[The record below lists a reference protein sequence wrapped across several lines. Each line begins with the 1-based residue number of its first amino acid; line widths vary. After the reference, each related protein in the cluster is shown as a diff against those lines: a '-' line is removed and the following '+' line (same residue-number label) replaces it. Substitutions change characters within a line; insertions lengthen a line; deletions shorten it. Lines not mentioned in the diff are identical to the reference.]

1 MNMDKNR
8 LFEKSELIVIA
19 IISIL
24 VTMLFNIDIF
34 IRFLTGKS
42 STSYEFFHEKVSEF
56 IKIPLTWLSEHL
68 LTASV
73 TTFLLWAIIGMIC
86 YSILYFFL
94 DIKSEVAETFAEEQN
109 YIHPRGEDSKIYK
122 TLVLKNS
129 VVLLISIILLIILL
143 VLTLKYFLPFSSTN
157 IYLSL
162 NDSSSIFNRIWLA
175 SEAYFSVL
183 LIPITYLLIVRSS
196 KELRR
201 KINA

>member
-1 MNMDKNR
+1 MNKSR
-8 LFEKSELIVIA
+8 LIEKTELIVIA
-19 IISIL
+19 IVSLL
-24 VTMLFNIDIF
+24 VAVLFNIDIF
-34 IRFLTGKS
+34 IRFLTDKS
-42 STSYEFFHEKVSEF
+42 STSYEFFHEKVSEL
-56 IKIPLTWLSEHL
+56 IKVPLTWLSEHL

-73 TTFLLWAIIGMIC
+73 TTFLLWAVVGLVC

-94 DIKSEVAETFAEEQN
+94 DIKSEVSETVAEEQN
-109 YIHPRGEDSKIYK
+109 YVHPRGENSKLHK
-122 TLVLKNS
+122 SLVLKNS
-129 VVLLISIILLIILL
+129 VVLLFSIILLIVLL

-183 LIPITYLLIVRSS
+183 LVPITYLLIVRSS